1 MTVEPLMS
9 HGLFYRPPCY
19 VSMFLCVD
27 RGNIIAVYG
36 RARELSDFIK
46 NIFIC
51 VPKMNEG
58 FTGLERH
65 EGE

>member
-1 MTVEPLMS
+1 MDSFTDVLAA
-9 HGLFYRPPCY
+9 
-19 VSMFLCVD
+19 FLALGTLQLHYCL
-27 RGNIIAVYG
+27 R
-36 RARELSDFIK
+36 RARELEDFIK

-58 FTGLERH
+58 LTGSERH